1 MSWHSFSVHCCTW
14 ESHPTSSAIQDDIG
28 SHIAHWGVKKLNNTI
43 FVEMSSIIRKLPR
56 TTMAFPGGYGFRM
69 AEECTTGNWG
79 FGSSVD
85 LWPQAENDGVCK
97 GFDLSNLSNLSIY
110 HRRKFRSQTSDNM
123 DRWKAGQGRGRE
135 KRKIR
140 REKIRRERVR
150 RQKIQLREKVGKS
163 RNTVFFPMIC
173 GSGGSKSRLAKA
185 AGAEPAGHRSDE
197 KLHAVVARSTFA
209 SQNVQNTRGS
219 DHFWKLWCR
228 KSARRCGAKHI
239 SKSKCTKHLAPDH
252 FWKLRCRKSARRCGA
267 KHISKSK
274 CTKHLRSG
282 PLLEVEMSKKCT
294 PLWRE
299 ADFQVKSVK
308 NWRSR
313 TTFGGSDVE
322 KVSKKCT
329 PLWREAH
336 FEVKSVKNWGFWA
349 FFDVKMSNK

>member
-150 RQKIQLREKVGKS
+150 RQKIQLREKVES
-163 RNTVFFPMIC
+163 RETLCFSN
-173 GSGGSKSRLAKA
+173 
-185 AGAEPAGHRSDE
+185 D
-197 KLHAVVARSTFA
+197 
-209 SQNVQNTRGS
+209 
-219 DHFWKLWCR
+219 LWL
-228 KSARRCGAKHI
+228 RR
-239 SKSKCTKHLAPDH
+239 
-252 FWKLRCRKSARRCGA
+252 
-267 KHISKSK
+267 
-274 CTKHLRSG
+274 
-282 PLLEVEMSKKCT
+282 
-294 PLWRE
+294 
-299 ADFQVKSVK
+299 
-308 NWRSR
+308 
-313 TTFGGSDVE
+313 VE
-322 KVSKKCT
+322 K
-329 PLWREAH
+329 
-336 FEVKSVKNWGFWA
+336 
-349 FFDVKMSNK
+349 